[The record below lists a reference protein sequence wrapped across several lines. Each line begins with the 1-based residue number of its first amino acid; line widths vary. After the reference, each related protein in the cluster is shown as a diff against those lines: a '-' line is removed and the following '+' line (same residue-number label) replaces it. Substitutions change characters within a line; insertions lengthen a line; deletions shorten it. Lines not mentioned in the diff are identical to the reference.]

1 MVDLTAKPF
10 YLGKEEIEW
19 VEEQITGM
27 TLEEKLVSYLL
38 FLTRIVILDI

>member
-27 TLEEKLVSYLL
+27 TLEEKIGQL
-38 FLTRIVILDI
+38 FIIFNQKS